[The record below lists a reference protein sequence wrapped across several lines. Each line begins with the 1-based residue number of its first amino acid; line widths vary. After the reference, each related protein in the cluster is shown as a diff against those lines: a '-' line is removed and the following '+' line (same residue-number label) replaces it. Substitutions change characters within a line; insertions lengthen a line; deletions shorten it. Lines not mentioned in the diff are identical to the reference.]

1 MRPPASL
8 PPGNSPLILLLFL
21 PQEKGERERGERRDI
36 SERSDKRSATR
47 GCSARARFFRPAAT
61 TQSASACAEAAVAL
75 DGTAAGRRKQ
85 RLCHHPPRVSP
96 WLQDDPRAAAPRQ
109 RDDPRDAERQRG
121 PRPRAHDP
129 LLPAAVRPLD
139 VAGDASPN
147 HSARFPAATR
157 RLTGRSQRHN
167 SNDLVR
173 CTYFKSKDLF
183 VKMKITINIVY
194 KGYEPGDPILVQF
207 NQMGS
212 RARQVFIPDSRTAY
226 AFCAVRE
233 ISANG

>member
-1 MRPPASL
+1 LPRGDNTIRVRVRGGRCRPRRYCRWPPQATSL
-8 PPGNSPLILLLFL
+8 PSP
-21 PQEKGERERGERRDI
+21 P
-36 SERSDKRSATR
+36 
-47 GCSARARFFRPAAT
+47 
-61 TQSASACAEAAVAL
+61 
-75 DGTAAGRRKQ
+75 
-85 RLCHHPPRVSP
+85 PPRVSP

-183 VKMKITINIVY
+183 VKMKITISIVY
-194 KGYEPGDPILVQF
+194 KGYRNQVIQSLCNLIRWVPGHGKSSFRIHGL
-207 NQMGS
+207 
-212 RARQVFIPDSRTAY
+212 RTLFAQS
-226 AFCAVRE
+226 VK
-233 ISANG
+233 